1 MRSDRFASAAEITPS
16 VTWGGLQARKI
27 SSPSV
32 KQQALK
38 QQALTKQAV
47 TKKRPK
53 RQKLLWVDDSSYLL
67 SLYKAIFESLGFEIL
82 TTSSP
87 AEAIH
92 RVGSFADLVILDYEM
107 PEMNGVELASLIK
120 NRHPSI
126 PVILYSGSD
135 SIRSSAHHSV
145 DAICAKGDPRE
156 ELVSTIDQL
165 LSLTA
170 RRKPCRSESLQSIR
184 LPMTFSPSSD
194 PAPQI
199 TPRPTTNG

>member
-38 QQALTKQAV
+38 QQALKQQALKQQALTKQAV
-47 TKKRPK
+47 TKKRPR

-126 PVILYSGSD
+126 PVIHYSG
-135 SIRSSAHHSV
+135 
-145 DAICAKGDPRE
+145 
-156 ELVSTIDQL
+156 
-165 LSLTA
+165 
-170 RRKPCRSESLQSIR
+170 
-184 LPMTFSPSSD
+184 
-194 PAPQI
+194 
-199 TPRPTTNG
+199 

>member
-1 MRSDRFASAAEITPS
+1 MRSDQFASAAEITPS
-16 VTWGGLQARKI
+16 VTWGGLQAHKI

-32 KQQALK
+32 KQQAVK
-38 QQALTKQAV
+38 QQAV

-53 RQKLLWVDDSSYLL
+53 RQKLLWVDDSLNLL

-82 TTSSP
+82 ATSSP
-87 AEAIH
+87 AEALH

-145 DAICAKGDPRE
+145 DAICAKGAPRE
-156 ELVSTIDQL
+156 ELLSTIDQL
-165 LSLTA
+165 LSRTA
-170 RRKPCRSESLQSIR
+170 RRKPCRSQSIR

-194 PAPQI
+194 PCASNHSASNDS
-199 TPRPTTNG
+199 RPTTNG